1 MFSNLRLKIAI
12 TIIVFAALAGV
23 SAYAYIKGSSIRI
36 NRLEREQIE
45 LQHTA
50 AAQEA
55 ALEQNRQDMLRL
67 ATINAG
73 INDTFRNASNG
84 LADLNRRMRAQ
95 DLRGGAQRD
104 PTETELIVNRDA
116 AFTARCNEIVTGS
129 PITEAD
135 VGNTICPDLVARNS

>member
-1 MFSNLRLKIAI
+1 MFSNLRFKLAI
-12 TIIVFAALAGV
+12 TALVFLALAGV

-45 LQHTA
+45 LQHTT

-55 ALEQNRQDMLRL
+55 ALEQQRIDMERL
-67 ATINAG
+67 ATINTG
-73 INDTFRNASNG
+73 INNTFRAASNG
-84 LADLNRRMRAQ
+84 IADLRRRFEAQ
-95 DLRGGAQRD
+95 DLTGGAQRE

-116 AFTARCNEIVTGS
+116 AFTIRCNEIVTGS

-135 VGNTICPDLVARNS
+135 VGNTICPDLIARNS